1 RALAVLVEAIKE
13 RSREREQLFVVA
25 HHRQPTQQHVE
36 SGSLGRVVALVGEVG
51 LVHDLRDLPE
61 HRIAEL
67 VAAQERLEAAV
78 AAVVGELDTTHVERS
93 RVGRHLIRVV
103 DEDELR
109 LRVEEPEDQPGAGG
123 AVDVAMA
130 TRRPPHPT
138 GSSTSTASS
147 STARWASSRSG
158 GGK

>member
-1 RALAVLVEAIKE
+1 M
-13 RSREREQLFVVA
+13 
-25 HHRQPTQQHVE
+25 
-36 SGSLGRVVALVGEVG
+36 
-51 LVHDLRDLPE
+51 HDLRDLPQ

-67 VAAQERLEAAV
+67 VAAQEGLEAAV
-78 AAVVGELDTTHVERS
+78 AAVVGELDTTHVERG
-93 RVGRHLIRVV
+93 RVAGHLVWVV

-109 LRVEEPEDQPGAGG
+109 LRVEEAPDQPGAGG

-138 GSSTSTASS
+138 GSSTSAASS